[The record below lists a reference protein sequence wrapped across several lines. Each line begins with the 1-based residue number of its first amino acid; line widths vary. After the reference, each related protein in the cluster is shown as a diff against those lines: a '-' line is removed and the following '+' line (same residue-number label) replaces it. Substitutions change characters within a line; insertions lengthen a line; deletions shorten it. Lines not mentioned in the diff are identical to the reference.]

1 MYTTKWRL
9 QAIAGKRISSA
20 ANGGIV
26 IKPFESADG
35 GESPRALSL
44 AGAKREADCEMLSV
58 SFAYNQS
65 ARASRDKDTPASL
78 TKAALGLNDQ
88 SAITNGVSLSTC
100 SACVKR
106 WPEI

>member
-1 MYTTKWRL
+1 MNWLRL
-9 QAIAGKRISSA
+9 
-20 ANGGIV
+20 ANR
-26 IKPFESADG
+26 
-35 GESPRALSL
+35 RARFLL
-44 AGAKREADCEMLSV
+44 PERRERRNADCEMLSV
-58 SFAYNQS
+58 RFAYNQS